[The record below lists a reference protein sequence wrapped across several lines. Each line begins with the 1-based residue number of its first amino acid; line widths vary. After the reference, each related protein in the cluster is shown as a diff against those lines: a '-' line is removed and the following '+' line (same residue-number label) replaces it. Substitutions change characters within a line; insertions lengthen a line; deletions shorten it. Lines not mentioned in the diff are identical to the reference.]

1 MGTIILRAGDSGPAV
16 REVAERLVRLGLF
29 GESPAHNE
37 QVATNE
43 TFDAPMMEA
52 VRVFQQSRGLTV
64 DGIVGPQT
72 FRRLEEARWSL
83 ADRVL
88 VFIPRNMV
96 HGDDVV
102 ELQRRLIGL
111 GFAMD
116 RVDGIYGPQTENA
129 VREFQKNV
137 GLGIDGIC
145 GPDVFKALSRLNRTV
160 AGGSQ
165 EHLRELIRWDP
176 SHSSRS
182 VETCTILLDPSDSV
196 VPFVSDPEITEGSV
210 CWDIASRLEG
220 RLAASGAMVVMTRS
234 QNSLLGDERGR
245 ALLANQQNVDLVLS
259 LNMDSHPKPLANG
272 LATYYFGH
280 EYSRSATGMRLAG
293 IIQDEIITKTS
304 LRDAH
309 THAKT
314 WDILRLP
321 KMPSIRT
328 MIGYSSNEQDTEFL
342 ANPDSRDLIADCLS
356 SAISRIMAPKIG

>member
-1 MGTIILRAGDSGPAV
+1 MGEIILRAGDSGPAV
-16 REVAERLVRLGLF
+16 REVAERLVRLGLL
-29 GESPAHNE
+29 GENPALSEPIE
-37 QVATNE
+37 QDQ
-43 TFDAPMMEA
+43 FDAQMAEA

-64 DGIVGPQT
+64 DGVVGPQT
-72 FRRLEEARWSL
+72 FRRLEEARWEL
-83 ADRVL
+83 GDRVL

-102 ELQRRLIGL
+102 HLQRRLIGL

-145 GPDVFKALSRLNRTV
+145 GPDVFKSLSRLNRTV

-165 EHLRELIRWDP
+165 EYLRELIRWDP

-182 VETCTILLDPSDSV
+182 VETCTILLDPSDSNV
-196 VPFVSDPEITEGSV
+196 ELQDGSTLTQADV
-210 CWDIASRLEG
+210 CWDIVSRLEG
-220 RLAASGAMVVMTRS
+220 RLAASGAMVVVTRS
-234 QNSLLGDERGR
+234 QNSLLGDERTR
-245 ALLANQQNVDLVLS
+245 ALIANQQNVDLVLS
-259 LNMDSHPKPLANG
+259 LNMDSNPEPMANG

-304 LRDAH
+304 LTDAH

-328 MIGYSSNEQDTEFL
+328 MIGYSSNPQDASFL
-342 ANPDSRDLIADCLS
+342 GDPDSRDLIADCLS
-356 SAISRIMAPKIG
+356 SAITRIMAPKIG

>member
-1 MGTIILRAGDSGPAV
+1 MGSIILKDGDSGPAV
-16 REVAERLVRLGLF
+16 RDIAQRLVRLGLLSETPVQ
-29 GESPAHNE
+29 GEPVE
-37 QVATNE
+37 RE
-43 TFDAPMMEA
+43 YFDTQLADA
-52 VRVFQQSRGLTV
+52 VRIFQQSRGLTV
-64 DGIVGPQT
+64 DGVVGPQT
-72 FRRLEEARWSL
+72 LRRLEEARWAL
-83 ADRVL
+83 GDRIL
-88 VFIPRNMV
+88 RFIPRGIV

-102 ELQRRLIGL
+102 HLQRQLIGF

-145 GPDVFKALSRLNRTV
+145 GPDVFKSLSRLNRTV

-165 EHLRELIRWDP
+165 EYLRELVRWDP

-182 VETCTILLDPSDSV
+182 VETCTILLDPSDSDV
-196 VPFVSDPEITEGSV
+196 ELHGGSTLTQANV

-220 RLAASGAMVVMTRS
+220 RLAASGAMVVVTRS
-234 QNSLLGDERGR
+234 QNSPLGDERTR
-245 ALLANQQNVDLVLS
+245 ALIANQQNVDLVLS
-259 LNMDSHPKPLANG
+259 LNMDANPVSIANG

-293 IIQDEIITKTS
+293 IIQDEIITKTPFT
-304 LRDAH
+304 DAH

-314 WDILRLP
+314 WDILRLT

-328 MIGYSSNEQDTEFL
+328 TIGYSSNPQDATFL
-342 ANPDSRDLIADCLS
+342 SDPNSRDLIADCLS
-356 SAISRIMAPKIG
+356 SAVSRIMAPKIG